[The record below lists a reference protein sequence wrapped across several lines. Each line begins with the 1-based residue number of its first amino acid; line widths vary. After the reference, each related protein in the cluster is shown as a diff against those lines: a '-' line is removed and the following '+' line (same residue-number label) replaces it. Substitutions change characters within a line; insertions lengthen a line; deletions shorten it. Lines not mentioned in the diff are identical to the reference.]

1 MLKLL
6 FLTVTAALALTAC
19 SDRPVTGSI
28 PGGPYA
34 DVNANM
40 SEATL
45 KAAHP
50 EVICKRMGN
59 PLVKMCHGK
68 GSEGQDISFVL
79 HSSELININGKLG
92 ISAKENFVKVG

>member
-1 MLKLL
+1 MLKSL
-6 FLTVTAALALTAC
+6 FVIATVALTLTAC
-19 SDRPVTGSI
+19 SDKPVIGLI

-34 DVNANM
+34 DVNFDM

-50 EVICKRMGN
+50 EVICEQMGN

-68 GSEGQDISFVL
+68 GSEGQDVSFL
-79 HSSELININGKLG
+79 FHSGKLININGKTQ
-92 ISAKENFVKVG
+92 N